1 MFFNFGAVAAASA
14 GGVQCDRVQLP
25 LFTVA
30 LAAVVLGERVRV
42 YRWSAVVVGFV
53 GVLVVLSATSVG

>member
-1 MFFNFGAVAAASA
+1 
-14 GGVQCDRVQLP
+14 
-25 LFTVA
+25 
-30 LAAVVLGERVRV
+30 LGERVRV